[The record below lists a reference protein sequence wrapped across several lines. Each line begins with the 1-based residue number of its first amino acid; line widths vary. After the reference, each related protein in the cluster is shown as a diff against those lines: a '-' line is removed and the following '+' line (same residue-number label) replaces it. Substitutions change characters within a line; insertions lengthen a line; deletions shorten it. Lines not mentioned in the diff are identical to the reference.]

1 VFQDILTRKI
11 LGYGVKR
18 GKLYYLELT
27 ENGGRRFGQ
36 AHQTRSSDTDRATIW
51 LWHRR
56 LGHLSFGYLR
66 KLQPHLFNVVHDSKF
81 HCNICE
87 MAKSHRITYLP
98 SLNKSS
104 EPFAVIHSDVWGPA
118 KISTISKA
126 RYFVTFIDECTRMTW
141 MSLLHKKSDV
151 FTAFQE
157 FHRMVGTQN

>member
-1 VFQDILTRKI
+1 VFQDILTGKI

-27 ENGGRRFGQ
+27 ENGGQRFEQ

-66 KLQPHLFNVVHDSKF
+66 KLQPHLFNEVHDSKF

-104 EPFAVIHSDVWGPA
+104 KSFAVIHSDVWGLA

-126 RYFVTFIDECTRMTW
+126 CYFVTFIDECTRMTW
-141 MSLLHKKSDV
+141 MSLLYKKV
-151 FTAFQE
+151 MFLQLFRN
-157 FHRMVGTQN
+157 FIV